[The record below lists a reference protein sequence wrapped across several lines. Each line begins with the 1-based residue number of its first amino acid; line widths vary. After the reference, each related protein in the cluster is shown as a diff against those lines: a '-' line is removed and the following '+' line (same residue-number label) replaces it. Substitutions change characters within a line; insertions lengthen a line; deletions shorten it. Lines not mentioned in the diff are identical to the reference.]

1 MPALPAPNGASRL
14 VLLSA
19 LLALVV
25 LVAPAAA
32 QVPGEYPHLTLSSDF
47 EGDVPPAGGPWDNS
61 HVFHAFSGQGFD
73 ATITYQAV
81 GQLNTHVFWALLVS
95 ANATPY
101 PTNLVPPKLLTMAPF
116 VLVTP
121 PVPNLSLD
129 GEGSLKLIVPAGLAP
144 VDVYLQGLVY
154 DSTNS
159 PPLQLANGLR
169 LEVQT
174 PDYSVRY
181 AFLRNYPT
189 GGEGVLADAGVI
201 DIDASRLKT
210 LKPLGPNP
218 PPMPVDTDTPPPG
231 TTVQVENPLGVPFR
245 FLPIVPNAP
254 DGPVNPLAHPI
265 TTVVGNVSSTAAT
278 IAVADTSFFPSR
290 GKLLIALESSNLWQ
304 NRTADGNVPDAEVVR
319 YDGKDATHFFNC
331 QRLQVG
337 TQADS
342 TNVAHV
348 AGETVAGE
356 FTMATA
362 AGARARTRV
371 SLDADN
377 PDLPHVVLPEFSF
390 TPVEGGAAQTR
401 SLDLYLYERTSDLSQ
416 GFMLFDRVTGSWTP
430 IAGTE
435 QPPSA
440 GFWDPMICV
449 APDNKSFVA
458 VLRDTTGL
466 WDWDND
472 PDQIWAVRLDGQD
485 WPASGAP
492 AWRITYQ
499 LTSDPQ
505 PPPLDYLVQSRRPI
519 TRCFAIVGP
528 SSDNYVLYA
537 GLAYKWLQSQVTP
550 GMNTALYGGFEAEWI
565 REEVLVKDLIECPLV
580 PPGSGKSP
588 PSLPRPYITAQFGKT
603 GLGLQ
608 VVRFDPEVVVSRD
621 HSRLLLAAGRGE
633 NEEDAYVIRNVAVT
647 AAGAPTK
654 TLVNATG
661 AASQR
666 ELRAMTGGGHGQGGK
681 AAFSPSGARIAFIV
695 RAGTN
700 TQQRDWIDIAQSSG
714 SSYGQVKHVYINSA
728 GNDFKELGAYQLD
741 RVVSGLRFVDENRLV
756 FMMGR
761 CPYDDPLAV
770 TASNAAAMEWFSY
783 DITTGIMTNL
793 TRSYDLTPPPL
804 TTFTNLGKLS
814 PGGFFDAPSGDF
826 TYVLRFGGVASTTG
840 SSLAAGTAVSNV
852 LGLNADTLGVFPVT
866 GDEFGDAAVGNL
878 TLPAA
883 ECRVPIETPAA
894 MRFLEGDGVQDAM
907 VAFTA
912 HLAGGNG
919 SDEVFLLNRDS
930 PFVAVQATSTALAGV
945 HVRNVASDPWSGKLA
960 FSRSGTSTT
969 GVANEHPYVVDLDN
983 FLFERDLLPTWTVS
997 GSPIGRVM
1005 DGSFQFVAPSGSAD
1019 EALVFSFGLDVAPGG
1034 AVAQTAPPAYYALSA
1049 VSNPLAE
1056 PIPTIIPLVDTL
1068 LLGADFRFYVLAAGP
1083 STGN

>member
-1 MPALPAPNGASRL
+1 
-14 VLLSA
+14 
-19 LLALVV
+19 
-25 LVAPAAA
+25 
-32 QVPGEYPHLTLSSDF
+32 
-47 EGDVPPAGGPWDNS
+47 
-61 HVFHAFSGQGFD
+61 
-73 ATITYQAV
+73 
-81 GQLNTHVFWALLVS
+81 
-95 ANATPY
+95 
-101 PTNLVPPKLLTMAPF
+101 MAPF

-189 GGEGVLADAGVI
+189 GGEGALADAGVI

-218 PPMPVDTDTPPPG
+218 PPMPEDTESPPPG
-231 TTVQVENPLGVPFR
+231 TTVQVENPIGVPYS
-245 FLPIVPNAP
+245 FLPILPNVPDAP
-254 DGPVNPLAHPI
+254 INPLARPL
-265 TTVVGNVSSTAAT
+265 TKVVGSVSSTAAT
-278 IAVADTSFFPSR
+278 IPVADTSYFPSR
-290 GKLLIALESSNLWQ
+290 GKLLVALKSSNLWAD
-304 NRTADGNVPDAEVVR
+304 RTSQGVPDVEVVR
-319 YDGKDATHFFNC
+319 YEGKDATHFFNC

-337 TQADS
+337 TKSDS
-342 TNVAHV
+342 TNVPHV
-348 AGETVAGE
+348 DGEVVAGE
-356 FTMATA
+356 FTLATA

-449 APDNKSFVA
+449 APDNQSFVA

-466 WDWDND
+466 WDWDNAA
-472 PDQIWAVRLDGQD
+472 DQIWAVRLDGQD
-485 WPASGAP
+485 WPASGSP

-528 SSDNYVLYA
+528 NSDNYVLFA
-537 GLAYKWLQSQVTP
+537 GLAYKWAQSLVTP
-550 GMNTALYGGFEAEWI
+550 GTDNVTYGGNEAEWV

-580 PPGSGKSP
+580 PPGSSKTA
-588 PSLPRPYITAQFGKT
+588 PSLPRPYISAQFGKT

-608 VVRFDPEVVVSRD
+608 VVRFDPELVVSRD
-621 HSRLLLAAGRGE
+621 KTRLLLGGGRGE
-633 NEEDAYVIRNVAVT
+633 NEEDAFVIRNVAVT
-647 AAGAPTK
+647 SGGAAVK
-654 TLVNATG
+654 TIVNVSGATG
-661 AASQR
+661 QR

-681 AAFSPSGARIAFIV
+681 AAFSPGGTRCRLPRARRHEHPAARLDRHRPVERLQLRPGQARVHQLGGQRLQGAGRLPARPRRV
-695 RAGTN
+695 GPALRRREPARLHDGALPLRRPLGRHRVERRRNGVVLVRHHDRDHDQPDPLVRPHAAAADALHQPRQAEPGWLLRRAERRLHLRAALRRRGQHDRLVARAGHRGE
-700 TQQRDWIDIAQSSG
+700 QCARPQRRHAGRLPRSRATSS
-714 SSYGQVKHVYINSA
+714 A
-728 GNDFKELGAYQLD
+728 
-741 RVVSGLRFVDENRLV
+741 
-756 FMMGR
+756 
-761 CPYDDPLAV
+761 
-770 TASNAAAMEWFSY
+770 
-783 DITTGIMTNL
+783 
-793 TRSYDLTPPPL
+793 TRP
-804 TTFTNLGKLS
+804 
-814 PGGFFDAPSGDF
+814 
-826 TYVLRFGGVASTTG
+826 
-840 SSLAAGTAVSNV
+840 
-852 LGLNADTLGVFPVT
+852 
-866 GDEFGDAAVGNL
+866 VGNL

-894 MRFLEGDGVQDAM
+894 MRFVEGDGVQDAM

-945 HVRNVASDPWSGKLA
+945 HVRNVASDPWSGKVA
-960 FSRSGTSTT
+960 FSRSGTSTA
-969 GVANEHPYVVDLDN
+969 GIANEHPYVVDLDN